1 MMSGAGGGRLLRES
15 SSLPLLVS
23 PPAAGTR
30 LATLLPALRD
40 QLEPALLEHG
50 GILFRGFEIGGAQG
64 LREFAGGCG
73 NPLLPYDF
81 ASTPRSLIS
90 DGVYTSTEY
99 PAHQHIPLH
108 NEHSYTREWPMR
120 IWFHCLVPAEQGGQT
135 PIADSRCIFER
146 ISPKIRDEF
155 QARQLLY
162 VRNYGNGLD
171 LPWQRVFRSESRTE
185 VEAYCRPRGIVC
197 EWKSDGSLRTRQV
210 AQAIAQHPRTL
221 QSVWFNQA
229 HLFHVSSLDAP
240 TRQALLEAVDR
251 EDLPRNVYYG
261 DGGEIEPEALEEIRV
276 AFSASSVHFDWQQ
289 DDVLML
295 DNMLTAH
302 GRTPF
307 KGQRKVLVAMA

>member
-1 MMSGAGGGRLLRES
+1 MMSGAGGGRLFARE
-15 SSLPLLVS
+15 
-23 PPAAGTR
+23 
-30 LATLLPALRD
+30 LLPAITGLATRSRHTPCHSSAGASGPTRTGSARARRHS
-40 QLEPALLEHG
+40 LS
-50 GILFRGFEIGGAQG
+50 GFEIGGAQG

-108 NEHSYTREWPMR
+108 NEHSTRGEWPMR

-171 LPWQRVFRSESRTE
+171 LPWQRVFRRR
-185 VEAYCRPRGIVC
+185 AAPRWRRIVGRAASCC

-221 QSVWFNQA
+221 QSVWFQQA
-229 HLFHVSSLDAP
+229 HLFHVSSLDCTDTTSA
-240 TRQALLEAVDR
+240 A
-251 EDLPRNVYYG
+251 
-261 DGGEIEPEALEEIRV
+261 GGGG
-276 AFSASSVHFDWQQ
+276 S
-289 DDVLML
+289 
-295 DNMLTAH
+295 
-302 GRTPF
+302 
-307 KGQRKVLVAMA
+307 